1 MFRCLVLFQRLDAL
15 APLNRNPTA
24 ASARVAGVSRH
35 IAIAARVFMSDNEPT
50 AELTL
55 EEAMA
60 DIQTL
65 ARFALESGDSAVMK
79 RDLEMILAITEMVLP
94 PRQ

>member
-1 MFRCLVLFQRLDAL
+1 
-15 APLNRNPTA
+15 
-24 ASARVAGVSRH
+24 
-35 IAIAARVFMSDNEPT
+35 MSDTEPT

-65 ARFALESGDSAVMK
+65 ARFALQSGDLAVMR